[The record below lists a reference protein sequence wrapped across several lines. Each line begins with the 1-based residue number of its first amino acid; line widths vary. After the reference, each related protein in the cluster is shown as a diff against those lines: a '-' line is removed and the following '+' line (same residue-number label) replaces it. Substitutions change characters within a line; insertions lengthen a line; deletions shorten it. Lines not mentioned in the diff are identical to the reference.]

1 MGRRRRM
8 LVWRQRWWWLRRVRQ
23 RQQWKPP
30 ASVLHRG
37 RSELEEYTKGIFVA
51 AKKEFLRVIQMLFL
65 KIQTCEVEGIVNGV
79 STSLKK
85 ELRQLIS
92 YGSVFATPND
102 NGETRVEI
110 AEDWLFASTI
120 KEVKID
126 CREEFWAT

>member
-1 MGRRRRM
+1 M
-8 LVWRQRWWWLRRVRQ
+8 
-23 RQQWKPP
+23 
-30 ASVLHRG
+30 
-37 RSELEEYTKGIFVA
+37 A

-92 YGSVFATPND
+92 YESVFATPND
-102 NGETRVEI
+102 NGETRVEN

>member
-1 MGRRRRM
+1 M
-8 LVWRQRWWWLRRVRQ
+8 
-23 RQQWKPP
+23 
-30 ASVLHRG
+30 
-37 RSELEEYTKGIFVA
+37 
-51 AKKEFLRVIQMLFL
+51 
-65 KIQTCEVEGIVNGV
+65 NGV

-110 AEDWLFASTI
+110 VEDWLFASTI

>member
-1 MGRRRRM
+1 M
-8 LVWRQRWWWLRRVRQ
+8 
-23 RQQWKPP
+23 
-30 ASVLHRG
+30 
-37 RSELEEYTKGIFVA
+37 A

-110 AEDWLFASTI
+110 AKDWLFASTI

>member
-1 MGRRRRM
+1 M
-8 LVWRQRWWWLRRVRQ
+8 
-23 RQQWKPP
+23 
-30 ASVLHRG
+30 
-37 RSELEEYTKGIFVA
+37 A

-110 AEDWLFASTI
+110 VEDWLFASTI

>member
-1 MGRRRRM
+1 M
-8 LVWRQRWWWLRRVRQ
+8 
-23 RQQWKPP
+23 
-30 ASVLHRG
+30 
-37 RSELEEYTKGIFVA
+37 A

-79 STSLKK
+79 SPSLKK
-85 ELRQLIS
+85 ELRQFIS
-92 YGSVFATPND
+92 YESVFATPNDNND

>member
-1 MGRRRRM
+1 M
-8 LVWRQRWWWLRRVRQ
+8 
-23 RQQWKPP
+23 
-30 ASVLHRG
+30 
-37 RSELEEYTKGIFVA
+37 A

-110 AEDWLFASTI
+110 AEDWLFVSTI

>member
-1 MGRRRRM
+1 M
-8 LVWRQRWWWLRRVRQ
+8 
-23 RQQWKPP
+23 
-30 ASVLHRG
+30 
-37 RSELEEYTKGIFVA
+37 A